1 MIRCEANLKNSLTSV
16 GVTSSFL
23 ALLYEPV
30 QGFARYP
37 VVLFANFD
45 NLDLPGRYPP
55 AHSTYADLYNS
66 CHVFGG

>member
-1 MIRCEANLKNSLTSV
+1 MKNSLPSV
-16 GVTSSFL
+16 SVTSSFL

-55 AHSTYADLYNS
+55 AHSTYADLHNS

>member
-1 MIRCEANLKNSLTSV
+1 MKNSLPSV
-16 GVTSSFL
+16 SVTSSFL

-55 AHSTYADLYNS
+55 AHSTYR
-66 CHVFGG
+66 

>member
-1 MIRCEANLKNSLTSV
+1 MKNSLPSV

-45 NLDLPGRYPP
+45 NLDACYLFVQLNGSPVALTRTNGSATSGDVRRP
-55 AHSTYADLYNS
+55 
-66 CHVFGG
+66 

>member
-1 MIRCEANLKNSLTSV
+1 MKNSLPSV

-23 ALLYEPV
+23 ALLDEPV
-30 QGFARYP
+30 QGFACDP

-55 AHSTYADLYNS
+55 AHSTYADLHNS